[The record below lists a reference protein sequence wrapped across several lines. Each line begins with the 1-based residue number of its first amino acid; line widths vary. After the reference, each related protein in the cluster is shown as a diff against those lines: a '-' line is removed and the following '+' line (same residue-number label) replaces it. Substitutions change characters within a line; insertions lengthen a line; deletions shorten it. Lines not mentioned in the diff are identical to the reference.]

1 MKQWCG
7 LLVRLHIKMG
17 FVLLSTELQRS
28 FDFVF
33 LSDVNSCQ
41 FCNSQLMPIVYV
53 AYCWS

>member
-17 FVLLSTELQRS
+17 FILLSTELQRS